1 MFFVRFV
8 GFLPVEFVFFAV
20 ILYFCDM
27 KIAVVTSGILPVPA
41 VEGGAVEH
49 LTEYFLKANE
59 LNGQHEVTVYSVAPH
74 KPVCV
79 DSFEH
84 TRFRFVNVTS
94 FWSRVRRVLFC
105 KYHKCYYYH
114 PYVEYFLA
122 RIISHIKR
130 ADYDVII
137 LENRPAFAVQL
148 RKVTRARILTHL
160 HTDTINPSQPM
171 ALEWLN
177 AMDGVIAISDYIRR
191 QVLSVKPDMPVSIA
205 YNGID
210 LEHFEDAEPISRVQ
224 LGFHEDDFVMVYCGR
239 VIPEKGIEQVIKALL
254 QLSHHKQLKMLVIGS
269 SFYGSDKH
277 LDAYVAKMQQ
287 LSEPVK
293 DRIHFTG
300 YVAYDKVASY
310 LKACDVA
317 VLPSLCE
324 EAFGLTML
332 ESMACGLPVIT
343 TNAGGIPEVCEGS
356 SVVLQRDDALVD
368 QIVQTIEL
376 WLNDKAC
383 YNDVKQKALQR
394 SQHFSLHNYTYAMS
408 EALEQLER

>member
-1 MFFVRFV
+1 
-8 GFLPVEFVFFAV
+8 
-20 ILYFCDM
+20 M

-49 LTEYFLKANE
+49 LTEYFLRANE
-59 LNGQHEVTVYSVAPH
+59 LSGQHNVTVYSVAPH
-74 KPVCV
+74 HPVSV

-84 TRFRFVNVTS
+84 SSFRFVNVTS
-94 FWSRVRRVLFC
+94 FFSRVRRVLFC

-122 RIISHIKR
+122 RIKRHIKC
-130 ADYDVII
+130 ADYDVIV
-137 LENRPAFAVQL
+137 LENRPAFAVEL
-148 RKVTRARILTHL
+148 RKISKARIITHL
-160 HTDTINPSQPM
+160 HTDTINPSQPL

-191 QVLSVKPDMPVSIA
+191 QVLSVKSDMPVCIA

-210 LEHFEDAEPISRVQ
+210 LEHFEDAEPISRAQ

-239 VIPEKGIEQVIKALL
+239 VIPEKGIEHVIRALL
-254 QLSHHKQLKMLVIGS
+254 KLSHLKQLKLLVIGS

-277 LDAYVAKMQQ
+277 LDAFVAKMQS

-293 DRIHFTG
+293 DMIRFTG
-300 YVAYDKVASY
+300 YVDYDKVASY

-332 ESMACGLPVIT
+332 ESMACGLPLVT

-356 SVVLQRDDALVD
+356 SVVLHRNDTLVD
-368 QIVQTIEL
+368 TIASSVEH
-376 WLNDKAC
+376 WMTDNSSFQEAR
-383 YNDVKQKALQR
+383 QR
-394 SQHFSLHNYTYAMS
+394 AFLRSKHFSLNSYTESIFM
-408 EALEQLER
+408 ALERLS